1 MFRTGGTTGQAQL
14 AVAAISRLDVDV
26 AARPESGFAAVLGSC
41 SAKAEGWVRNYF
53 DADANRLSRKPYAYP
68 AYDSLATGSHSDE
81 LNDGDLLAPT
91 LLNAAPSIA
100 AFYALQSAREQVEAG
115 LRATPASVTLESA
128 VEDSSLERRMQ
139 ALVGVLDER
148 KLRGV
153 KLTTLTKVLH
163 RKRPDFMPLH
173 DKFVKACFVGAQEP
187 FPMRNDKA
195 RTWSR
200 YWAAMATAI
209 NDDIQTQVDAWAD
222 LGALAGKQVATLR
235 VFDVVAWNAG
245 KQLLSQREHR
255 S

>member
-1 MFRTGGTTGQAQL
+1 LIRGVYGRDVTTDTVRVGGIQ
-14 AVAAISRLDVDV
+14 V
-26 AARPESGFAAVLGSC
+26 P
-41 SAKAEGWVRNYF
+41 SAKAESWVQNYF
-53 DADANRLSRKPYAYP
+53 DAGANRLSRKPYAYP
-68 AYDSLATGSHSDE
+68 AYDSLATSSHSDE

-115 LRATPASVTLESA
+115 LRATPASVTLASA
-128 VEDSSLERRMQ
+128 VDDLSLERRMQ

-148 KLRGV
+148 TLQGV

-173 DKFVKACFVGAQEP
+173 DKFVKACYVGTQEP
-187 FPMRNDKA
+187 FPMRSQKD
-195 RTWSR
+195 RTWIQ
-200 YWAAMATAI
+200 YWAVMATAI
-209 NDDIQTQVDAWAD
+209 NADLESQVDVWAG

-245 KQLLSQREHR
+245 KGLLSQRGRR

>member
-1 MFRTGGTTGQAQL
+1 MTTDTVRVGGIPIPWAQ
-14 AVAAISRLDVDV
+14 
-26 AARPESGFAAVLGSC
+26 
-41 SAKAEGWVRNYF
+41 AEGWVHDYF

-68 AYDSLATGSHSDE
+68 AYDLLATGSRSNE

-100 AFYALQSAREQVEAG
+100 AFYALQSAREKLEAG
-115 LRATPASVTLESA
+115 LKATPASVTLKSA

-148 KLRGV
+148 KLQGV

-173 DKFVKACFVGAQEP
+173 DKFIAACYVGAHEP
-187 FPMRNDKA
+187 FPMRSDKN

-209 NDDIQTQVDAWAD
+209 NDDIQTQVDVWA
-222 LGALAGKQVATLR
+222 ALSERAGEKEATLR
-235 VFDVVAWNAG
+235 VLDVVAWNAG
-245 KQLLSQREHR
+245 KQLLSQPAAAKD
-255 S
+255 SL